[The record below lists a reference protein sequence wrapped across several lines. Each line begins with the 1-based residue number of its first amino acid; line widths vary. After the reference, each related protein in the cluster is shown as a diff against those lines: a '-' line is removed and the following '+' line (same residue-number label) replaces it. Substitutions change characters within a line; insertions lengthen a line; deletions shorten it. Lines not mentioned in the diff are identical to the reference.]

1 MLSKCSRWVYYT
13 QPSGRAS
20 LETGPER
27 ADALKKMLGRLLD
40 KPICQSQLLTAV
52 ETEMKAAK
60 TELIVILSIR
70 FGHH

>member
-1 MLSKCSRWVYYT
+1 M
-13 QPSGRAS
+13 
-20 LETGPER
+20 ETGPER

-40 KPICQSQLLTAV
+40 KTICQSQLLTAV

-60 TELIVILSIR
+60 TELIVILLIR